1 LEAKRLEFLH
11 ELLPQAKKVGYAAN
25 PNFSETENDVKEVAR
40 AARAFGLQVLILKAG
55 NAYEIDTSFAALAEQ
70 GADAVVIAA
79 EPFLNGRP
87 AQFVALAAHYSIPV
101 MFAFREFAA
110 AGGLL
115 SYGPN
120 FENAYHIVGNYAG
133 RILKGEKAGDL
144 PVQEST
150 KVELFIDLKTAKTPG
165 LKFPITLLGRADE
178 VIE

>member
-1 LEAKRLEFLH
+1 
-11 ELLPQAKKVGYAAN
+11 LPQAKKVGDAAN
-25 PNFSETENDVKEVAR
+25 PNFSETENDVKEVAG
-40 AARAFGLQVLILKAG
+40 AARAIGLQVLILKAG

-70 GADAVVIAA
+70 GADAAHCRRSILKRAA
-79 EPFLNGRP
+79 CSIRRSCRALFNSRDLLSANSLRP
-87 AQFVALAAHYSIPV
+87 AV
-101 MFAFREFAA
+101 
-110 AGGLL
+110 L

-120 FENAYHIVGNYAG
+120 FENAYHIVGNYAD